1 MPRAR
6 LALAL
11 PRLLLAGFAA
21 LVAGKALMLGAA
33 DIGLR
38 RDSALVLQ
46 LDRGNPQAVLRLAR
60 DRAPAGAVADD
71 ERSDAVRAALARA
84 PLDGRLWR
92 ELAAAAGPGTAR
104 GQAYLGTALRLR
116 PADVRTRAWL
126 ADNAAAQGDLA
137 AAATHVDAILRVA
150 PQHAVRLF
158 PLLQTWLRRDD
169 GVAAI
174 AATFSLAP
182 AWRRG
187 FFASAP
193 AAPQRESVLAMAR
206 LLLVLRRGAAPP
218 DLGEGV
224 VVVDR
229 LLALAEYERAWLLW
243 QALQSADERVGSQLR
258 NGNFERAL
266 IGGGFDWILRGGG
279 GGGASATVSTAPQRD
294 SRALRVRFDERPLQG
309 AAVAQTLLL
318 APGRYRLS
326 GTFLAERTD
335 RGAVVE
341 WTVDCV
347 APRAQRVATAATV
360 TAAPQRW
367 SGFDL
372 EFRVPDA
379 GCVAQRLQLQP
390 RAAGLRGSGELWFDD
405 FALVA
410 APATAGG
417 P

>member
-11 PRLLLAGFAA
+11 PRLLLAGFAV

-38 RDSALVLQ
+38 SDPARVLQ

-60 DRAPAGAVADD
+60 DRAPADAVADD
-71 ERSDAVRAALARA
+71 ERGDAVRTALARA

-92 ELAAAAGPGTAR
+92 ELAAAAGAGTTR
-104 GQAYLGTALRLR
+104 GRAYLDTALRLR

-169 GVAAI
+169 GVAAV
-174 AATFSLAP
+174 AATFSPAP

-193 AAPQRESVLAMAR
+193 AAPQRESVLAMAQ
-206 LLLVLRRGAAPP
+206 LLLALRRGDAPP

-243 QALQSADERVGSQLR
+243 QALQSADDRVGSQLR
-258 NGNFERAL
+258 NGNFEREL
-266 IGGGFDWILRGGG
+266 IGSGFDWILRR

-326 GTFLAERTD
+326 GVFLADRID

-341 WTVDCV
+341 WTIDCV

-360 TAAPQRW
+360 TAAAQRW

-379 GCVAQRLQLQP
+379 DCVAQRLQLQP